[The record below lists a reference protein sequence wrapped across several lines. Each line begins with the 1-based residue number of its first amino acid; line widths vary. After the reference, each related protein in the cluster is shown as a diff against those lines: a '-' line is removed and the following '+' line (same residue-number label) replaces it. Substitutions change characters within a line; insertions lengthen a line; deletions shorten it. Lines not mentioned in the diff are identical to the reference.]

1 MCQSSLSTN
10 FLLTFEELLD
20 VKRPRTDGTLKR
32 LAPSSVSSS
41 FYLLLLL
48 VIIMHYCLLLCCRLI
63 IFLFFVFIFSVS
75 FFLHLLLFSSLS
87 SLSSLCV
94 FCLCCLLSPD
104 LYLFF
109 CSLLSSS
116 KPSLS
121 LFPLHRHLLRLFLT
135 SLLSYRRLLLLVSA
149 VFFIFVC
156 SFCLFTAVVF

>member
-1 MCQSSLSTN
+1 MLKTSQNRRDTQTPRSFFCVVF
-10 FLLTFEELLD
+10 FL
-20 VKRPRTDGTLKR
+20 
-32 LAPSSVSSS
+32 SSS
-41 FYLLLLL
+41 FSRHHHALLSSSLLPSYHLSVLCLHLLLL
-48 VIIMHYCLLLCCRLI
+48 
-63 IFLFFVFIFSVS
+63 FLWC
-75 FFLHLLLFSSLS
+75 FLHLLFSSLS
-87 SLSSLCV
+87 SLSSFCV

-121 LFPLHRHLLRLFLT
+121 LFPLHCHLLRLFLT